1 MPHPGSALG
10 GRYRLDE
17 RIGAGGMGEVWRA
30 TDEVLGRTVAVKVV
44 LPSLL
49 GEPDF
54 VRRFLAEARAMASV
68 NHPGVVAIHDYRSDP
83 TGAFLVMEYVEG
95 EALSSTLGRLGR
107 LTPVAT
113 MDLIAQAA
121 DALQAAHDRGIVHR
135 DVKPA
140 NLLVRTDGTLVLT
153 DFGIARARADA
164 PLTTAG
170 AILGTPSYL
179 APEQVLG
186 HPATARSDVY
196 SLGVVAYECLA
207 GHRPFGGESPYAI
220 AVQRV
225 HEPPRTMAGDVP
237 RPVLAIVERALAVDP
252 SQRWPSAADL
262 GTAARRALAGLP
274 PDPGTPATPNTQAT
288 PATRAARQAGRQTPR
303 PASRRAR
310 RRLVAVAAAVLGV
323 ALVAVGIT
331 IAANGPG
338 NAGAQRDTPSAQGA
352 ALAGFVAC
360 GADVFCPPAPMCWDG
375 LTVTGGMGTGHE
387 PSPLDC
393 TEPHYWE
400 TFAVGRLSSGA
411 QFVRQDELINRTEIA
426 RVCSQQVLADR
437 SRDPASTAAWSREPW
452 PVQVDETTWIFHCMG
467 GLGVGETTGAAFHA

>member
-17 RIGAGGMGEVWRA
+17 RIGVGGMGEVWRA

-68 NHPGVVAIHDYRSDP
+68 NHPGVVAIHDYRSDA

-95 EALSSTLGRLGR
+95 EALSHTLGRLGR
-107 LTPVAT
+107 LAPAAT
-113 MDLIAQAA
+113 MELIAQAA

-140 NLLVRTDGTLVLT
+140 NLLIRTDGTLVLT
-153 DFGIARARADA
+153 DFGIARARSDA

-186 HPATARSDVY
+186 HPATTRSDVY

-207 GHRPFGGESPYAI
+207 GHRPFQGENPYAI

-225 HEPPRTMAGDVP
+225 HEPPRTMPGNVP
-237 RPVLAIVERALAVDP
+237 RPVLAVVERALAVDP
-252 SQRWPSAADL
+252 SQRWPSAAEL
-262 GTAARRALAGLP
+262 GAARFR
-274 PDPGTPATPNTQAT
+274 
-288 PATRAARQAGRQTPR
+288 
-303 PASRRAR
+303 
-310 RRLVAVAAAVLGV
+310 
-323 ALVAVGIT
+323 
-331 IAANGPG
+331 
-338 NAGAQRDTPSAQGA
+338 
-352 ALAGFVAC
+352 FVW
-360 GADVFCPPAPMCWDG
+360 V
-375 LTVTGGMGTGHE
+375 
-387 PSPLDC
+387 
-393 TEPHYWE
+393 
-400 TFAVGRLSSGA
+400 
-411 QFVRQDELINRTEIA
+411 
-426 RVCSQQVLADR
+426 
-437 SRDPASTAAWSREPW
+437 
-452 PVQVDETTWIFHCMG
+452 
-467 GLGVGETTGAAFHA
+467 